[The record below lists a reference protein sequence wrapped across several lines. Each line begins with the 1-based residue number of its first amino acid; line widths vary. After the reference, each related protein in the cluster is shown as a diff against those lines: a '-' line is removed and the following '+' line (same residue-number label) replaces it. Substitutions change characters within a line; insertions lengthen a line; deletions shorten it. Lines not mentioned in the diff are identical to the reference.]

1 MEFLK
6 YLNSEFNWSSLLYK
20 RQEKSLYVSKNESI
34 YCITSAAS
42 TYLFRGA
49 GIYST
54 NSSIVVIVDRPWL

>member
-34 YCITSAAS
+34 
-42 TYLFRGA
+42 
-49 GIYST
+49 
-54 NSSIVVIVDRPWL
+54 V